1 MHVDSFSRDLLHWFD
16 RHGRTELP
24 WQQERSAYRVWL
36 SEIMLQQTQVA
47 TVVPYFERFLA
58 RFPDVRA
65 LAGASLDEVL
75 ALWAGLG
82 YYARAR
88 NLHRCAQVVVHAHGG
103 EFPRD
108 IETLKSLPGIG
119 RSTAGAILAFSHGHR
134 HPILD
139 GNVKRVLARYHAV
152 DGLPTARAVENTLW
166 QLADSHTP
174 AARLA
179 AYTQAIMD
187 LGATVCTRA
196 RPRCPL
202 CPLAKDCRAHKEG
215 NVDRYPAS
223 KPRKTLPVRS
233 RRFLVV
239 RKGSG
244 HILLQARPPTGIW
257 GGLWSLPEL
266 AIDTE
271 AELWC
276 ATHGLRVHRT
286 RSWEVMRH
294 SFSHYHLDIHP
305 MLLDVQTPSSAVM
318 DADRWLWYKD
328 GDMSLVGLPAPV
340 RRLLDRLDAAQE
352 CPET

>member
-1 MHVDSFSRDLLHWFD
+1 MHVDSFSRDLLRWFD
-16 RHGRTELP
+16 RHGRTQLP
-24 WQQERSAYRVWL
+24 WQQERSPYRVWL

-47 TVVPYFERFLA
+47 TVIPYYQRFLA

-65 LAGASLDEVL
+65 LASASLEEVL

-88 NLHRCAQVVVHAHGG
+88 HLHRCAQAVVHGHGG

-119 RSTAGAILAFSHGHR
+119 RSTAGAILAFAHEQR

-139 GNVKRVLARYHAV
+139 GNVKRVLARFHAI
-152 DGLPTARAVENTLW
+152 DGPPSVRAVQDRLW
-166 QLADSHTP
+166 QLADRHTP
-174 AARLA
+174 ASRVA

-187 LGATVCTRA
+187 LGATVCTRT
-196 RPRCPL
+196 RPRCDL
-202 CPLAKDCRAHKEG
+202 CPLAKDCRARAEG
-215 NVDRYPAS
+215 NIDRYPAS
-223 KPRKTLPVRS
+223 KLRKTLPVRS

-239 RKGSG
+239 RKPSG
-244 HILLQARPPTGIW
+244 HILLQARPPAGIW

-266 AIDTE
+266 DIDTE
-271 AELWC
+271 AEHWC
-276 ATHGLRVHRT
+276 TTHGLNVHRT
-286 RSWEVMRH
+286 TTWKVMRH

-305 MLLDVQTPSSAVM
+305 LVLDVQAPSPTVM

-328 GDMSLVGLPAPV
+328 GEVSEVGLPAPV
-340 RRLLDRLDAAQE
+340 RRLLDHLDAAQE
-352 CPET
+352 SPET

>member
-1 MHVDSFSRDLLHWFD
+1 MDSFSRDLLRWFD
-16 RHGRTELP
+16 RHGRTQLP
-24 WQQERSAYRVWL
+24 WQQERSPYRVWL

-47 TVVPYFERFLA
+47 TVIPYYERFLA

-65 LAGASLDEVL
+65 LASASLEEVL

-88 NLHRCAQVVVHAHGG
+88 HLHRCAQAVVHAYGG

-119 RSTAGAILAFSHGHR
+119 RSTAGAILAFTHEQR

-139 GNVKRVLARYHAV
+139 GNAKRVLARYHAI
-152 DGLPTARAVENTLW
+152 DGPPSVRAVENRLW

-174 AARLA
+174 ASRVA

-187 LGATVCTRA
+187 LGATVCTRT
-196 RPRCPL
+196 RPRCAV
-202 CPLAKDCRAHKEG
+202 CPLAKDCRAYAEG

-223 KPRKTLPVRS
+223 KARKTLPVRS

-239 RKGSG
+239 RRASG

-266 AIDTE
+266 DVDTA
-271 AELWC
+271 AEHWC
-276 ATHGLRVHRT
+276 TTHGMSVRRT
-286 RSWEVMRH
+286 TSWAVVRH

-305 MLLDVQTPSSAVM
+305 LLVDVQASSSAVM

-328 GDMSLVGLPAPV
+328 GDLSEVGLPAPV
-340 RRLLDRLDAAQE
+340 RRLLDYLDAAQE
-352 CPET
+352 RPET